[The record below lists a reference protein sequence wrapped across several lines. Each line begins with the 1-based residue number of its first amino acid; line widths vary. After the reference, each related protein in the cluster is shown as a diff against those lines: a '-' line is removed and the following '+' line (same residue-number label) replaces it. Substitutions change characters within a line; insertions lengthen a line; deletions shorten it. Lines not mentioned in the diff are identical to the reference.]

1 MYLPMQAGNA
11 LHPSSD
17 YAGDDTG
24 DNISAK
30 NPGYCELT
38 WMWKNMPNEVLGLV
52 HYRRHFRASRLIP
65 RRTRSVLSQYQLQGL
80 LVRTDV
86 ILPKKR
92 HYIIETNATQY
103 ARAHHERDLK
113 IVREII
119 SERTPAYLSTFDHV
133 MRQRSGHR
141 FNMMIMKRTQ
151 LDAYCSWLFPILEEA
166 EKRID
171 TTRYDKYNQ
180 RVYGFLGERLLD
192 VWIQHNEVRFLEL
205 PWISLE
211 SQHWPSKISRFLI
224 RHFRQTNEEINT

>member
-1 MYLPMQAGNA
+1 
-11 LHPSSD
+11 
-17 YAGDDTG
+17 
-24 DNISAK
+24 
-30 NPGYCELT
+30 
-38 WMWKNMPNEVLGLV
+38 MPNEVLGFSSLPAS
-52 HYRRHFRASRLIP
+52 FPAGSRLIP

-103 ARAHHERDLK
+103 ARAHHEKDLK
-113 IVREII
+113 IVRQII

-166 EKRID
+166 ENGLTQPVMTSIISGSMVFWERGFWTCGFS
-171 TTRYDKYNQ
+171 TTKSAFSSFP
-180 RVYGFLGERLLD
+180 GS
-192 VWIQHNEVRFLEL
+192 VWKVSTGL
-205 PWISLE
+205 PKSAV
-211 SQHWPSKISRFLI
+211 F
-224 RHFRQTNEEINT
+224 